1 MCPHSAYTSPGT
13 QLAPGGTYSYLLN
26 DLDNITVSMLLYCRK
41 APSLKNVF
49 VLIGLTRCP
58 ETLCLVTST
67 LLCLASSSTLGY
79 WSLVHCFHHEVCV
92 CVSDS

>member
-1 MCPHSAYTSPGT
+1 
-13 QLAPGGTYSYLLN
+13 
-26 DLDNITVSMLLYCRK
+26 MLLYCRK
-41 APSLKNVF
+41 APSLKHVF

-92 CVSDS
+92 CVEVCVHGGKCARGCVHEGAVPRSICVSPEF